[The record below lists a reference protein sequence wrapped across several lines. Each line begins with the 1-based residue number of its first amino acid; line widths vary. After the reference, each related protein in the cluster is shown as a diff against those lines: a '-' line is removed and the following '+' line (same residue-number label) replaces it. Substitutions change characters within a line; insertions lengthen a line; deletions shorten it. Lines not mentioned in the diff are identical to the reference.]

1 MAEPRLRAP
10 LAKLFEQ
17 RLPEAVM
24 HRLWLRI
31 EQGSGRRSRAS
42 RSPRPSPWPSLS
54 VAVAW
59 AAITACL
66 VMGVAFFVASRTEPL
81 RLANREKVPAAL
93 TARLPRTVVF
103 DDGSQ
108 VELGRETQLDVLQST
123 EHLFAVALR
132 SGQAFFSV
140 VPGGPRAWRV
150 ECGPVS
156 VDVVGTRFLVARGS
170 DFIRVQVE
178 RGRVLVSGEGVP
190 DRVARVNAN
199 ESIAVRFGTTAPVL
213 TASAGAR
220 PPIAAPDPAPP
231 GGVAPPPARSA
242 GHRDERP
249 DPEQSR
255 TPEIPAQPGA
265 APAREPDVVDTLLQQ
280 ADAARR
286 NADPARAAGLLRRVV
301 NEFPRDSR
309 VAISEFTL
317 GRLCLDSLGEPHQAV
332 SHFERALGS
341 GIPGALAEDAQG
353 LLVEAR
359 ARAGDQQG
367 ALIAATRYRALYPAG
382 RHLSDIER
390 WVTPSLER

>member
-17 RLPEAVM
+17 RLPEAVT

-42 RSPRPSPWPSLS
+42 RSPRWPSLS

-59 AAITACL
+59 AALTACL
-66 VMGVAFFVASRTEPL
+66 VLGVAFYVASRAAPL

-93 TARLPRTVVF
+93 AARLPRTVAF

-123 EHLFAVALR
+123 ERLFAVALR

-156 VDVVGTRFLVARGS
+156 VDVVGTRFLVARGP
-170 DFIRVQVE
+170 DFVRVQVE

-199 ESIAVRFGTTAPVL
+199 ESIVVPFGTTAPGL
-213 TASAGAR
+213 TGPTDAR
-220 PPIAAPDPAPP
+220 PPVAALDPTPP
-231 GGVAPPPARSA
+231 SGVAPPPARSA
-242 GHRDERP
+242 AHRDERS
-249 DPEQSR
+249 DPEPSR
-255 TPEIPAQPGA
+255 MSEAPAQPGA

-286 NADPARAAGLLRRVV
+286 NADPARAADLLRRIV

-309 VAISEFTL
+309 VAISQFTL
-317 GRLCLDSLGEPHQAV
+317 GRLYLDSLGEPRRAV
-332 SHFERALGS
+332 THFEHALGS
-341 GIPGALAEDAQG
+341 GIPGALAEDAQA

-359 ARAGDQQG
+359 ARAGDREG
-367 ALIAATRYRALYPAG
+367 ALSAATRYRALYPAG
-382 RHLSDIER
+382 RHLLDVER